1 MAEYFKILGN
11 FYRPK
16 NSQSQSS
23 ESVASNNT
31 DSSKASS
38 ENSHNKEISSN
49 KELNKSPSYSGN
61 DDNKFSDQNLSDNSS
76 SSNSDKNNGD
86 NAKNGQENINYNNSQ
101 KDNNSSNNDL
111 SDKSGNVS
119 DEATEKKSFAQRYQK
134 KPTFT
139 SSNLELESD
148 KDSRFD
154 IQSKSANP
162 PKKVDPQK
170 KMLASQIY
178 LVKGVDR
185 GRNAWYYVLVDRLKV
200 KLFLKALNDDI
211 IHLENYGKIL
221 YSAYGDEPPKEI
233 TDALKDEYGIDG

>member
-1 MAEYFKILGN
+1 MAEYFKILEN

-16 NSQSQSS
+16 NSQSQFG
-23 ESVASNNT
+23 ESVANNS
-31 DSSKASS
+31 DSSKVSS
-38 ENSHNKEISSN
+38 ENNYNKDISSN
-49 KELNKSPSYSGN
+49 KELDKSPSYSGN
-61 DDNKFSDQNLSDNSS
+61 ENISDQNFLDNSS
-76 SSNSDKNNGD
+76 SRYLDKNNED
-86 NAKNGQENINYNNSQ
+86 DAKNDQENINYNNSQ
-101 KDNNSSNNDL
+101 KDNNSS
-111 SDKSGNVS
+111 DKSGNS
-119 DEATEKKSFAQRYQK
+119 SGDTTEKKSFAERYQK